1 MKFPTEVFLFGSL
14 NGESGKRYAPRICC
28 DLEQP
33 IPLPDLL
40 DRLQIHPD
48 RVQLIMVNHCAVPPD
63 HLILPGD
70 RVALFPREYA
80 IFADWKSLRCG
91 PGETAERHAVDSE

>member
-1 MKFPTEVFLFGSL
+1 MKNATDVLLFGSL
-14 NGESGKRYAPRICC
+14 NGNSGGGYAPSIQCH
-28 DLEQP
+28 LEKP

-40 DRLQIHPD
+40 DRLQIPPD
-48 RVQLIMVNHCAVPPD
+48 RVQLIMVNHRAVSED

-80 IFADWKSLRCG
+80 IFADWRDLRL
-91 PGETAERHAVDSE
+91 

>member
-1 MKFPTEVFLFGSL
+1 MKNPTEVFLFGSL
-14 NGESGKRYAPRICC
+14 NGNSGGSHAPSIQCS
-28 DLEQP
+28 LEQP

-40 DRLQIHPD
+40 DRLQIQSS
-48 RVQLIMVNHCAVPPD
+48 RVQLIMVNHRAVPPD

-80 IFADWKSLRCG
+80 IFADWRDLR
-91 PGETAERHAVDSE
+91 S